1 MALALPELLTKIFK
15 FLAEDKALYP
25 ALFVSRLWSICSGP
39 ILWRRIELI
48 GNGGAFGE
56 KYEIQLKKFM
66 GVLDRKTK
74 PIYAP
79 SVRYLKITHYY
90 ELSNQVIEKI
100 IKIFPNITHLDFKR
114 TCGFDDTALIKIS
127 RAYPNLIHLNVFNN
141 RGLTDHSI
149 SKLAKACN
157 KLQYLEISW
166 SGDVTD
172 KSIYKIARSCYSLKH
187 LGIGGGKS
195 CITDKSICEISRF
208 NPNIQSLNFNNCE
221 KLTDATIHTL
231 VGSYP
236 DLRELDLSNCER
248 ITDIGIRQIA
258 QCRNLEHLAL
268 NSLEFINDKTI
279 CIIVQ
284 SCPNIRYLNL
294 EFCYVTDTVV
304 EAIAQSCR
312 NMEYLNIYGSESI
325 TDSSISKM
333 VKKCSYI
340 QELELGYCG
349 LITDTAIKDV
359 AQHLS
364 NLKYL
369 GLKYCVNISKE
380 ALDMLDPDLEIA
392 IHRAISYLSSILH
405 HVSHITGGT
414 RGITGR
420 SRSINLIGREFLT
433 YFQSPRTLI

>member
-1 MALALPELLTKIFK
+1 MALALPELLTKIFD

-25 ALFVSRLWSICSGP
+25 ALFVSRLWSMCSGP

-66 GVLDRKTK
+66 GL
-74 PIYAP
+74 
-79 SVRYLKITHYY
+79 
-90 ELSNQVIEKI
+90 
-100 IKIFPNITHLDFKR
+100 
-114 TCGFDDTALIKIS
+114 
-127 RAYPNLIHLNVFNN
+127 
-141 RGLTDHSI
+141 
-149 SKLAKACN
+149 
-157 KLQYLEISW
+157 
-166 SGDVTD
+166 
-172 KSIYKIARSCYSLKH
+172 SCYSLRH

-195 CITDKSICEISRF
+195 CITDKSICEIPQF

-221 KLTDATIHTL
+221 KLTDATIYTL

-236 DLRELDLSNCER
+236 DLRELDLSNCEQ
-248 ITDIGIRQIA
+248 ITDIGIRKIA
-258 QCRNLEHLAL
+258 QCLNLEHLVL
-268 NSLEFINDKTI
+268 NSLGFINDKTI

-325 TDSSISKM
+325 TDSSISKIA
-333 VKKCSYI
+333 KKCSYI

-349 LITDTAIKDV
+349 LITDIVIKDI
-359 AQHLS
+359 AHNLS
-364 NLKYL
+364 DLKYL

-380 ALDMLDPDLEIA
+380 ALDTLNPDLDI
-392 IHRAISYLSSILH
+392 
-405 HVSHITGGT
+405 GGHYT
-414 RGITGR
+414 IP
-420 SRSINLIGREFLT
+420 SAL
-433 YFQSPRTLI
+433 